1 MLATRREKEVSF
13 TFMKRHGK
21 ASAEEITVAKLKMRL
36 QSGRFNGVMP
46 SERELSRELAAGRDT
61 IRKALAQLQEEGL
74 IAAPEKNRV
83 RQVIRALPETLANL
97 PKKHVCFLSS
107 LPLRDLPQSI
117 WVELHELGT
126 ALRAEGMELQLM
138 EVPWTG
144 KDHSEHRL
152 RKMEA
157 SACCCC
163 WILYR
168 TTEEVQLWFKKKGI
182 PCLVRGISYPSS
194 RLPYLDTHW
203 EVLVRHA
210 AGYLHQKGHRR
221 VALCI
226 PASKL
231 MGNSLMEKG
240 LLSFQGEKWVP
251 HLIRMPEDAAQ
262 AARALDRAFLRDP
275 GITAL
280 ISTRGRMLVSIISWA
295 SSQARNIPGDISLL
309 SLVDEPYIRHVTPPI
324 TSYRQ
329 PTDKTTR
336 RLIRMI
342 EALVEQRRVSNS
354 LIIPELCPGGSV
366 QVMSR
371 GRIEPSAPQ

>member
-1 MLATRREKEVSF
+1 ML
-13 TFMKRHGK
+13 MKNHGK
-21 ASAEEITVAKLKMRL
+21 ASAMEITVAKLKMRF
-36 QSGRFNGVMP
+36 QSGRFDGVMP
-46 SERELSRELAAGRDT
+46 SERQLSRELAAGRDT
-61 IRKALAQLQEEGL
+61 VRKALAQLQEEGL

-83 RQVIRALPETLANL
+83 RQVTATPPQPLANL

-126 ALRAEGMELQLM
+126 ALRAEGKELQLM
-138 EVPWTG
+138 EAPWTG
-144 KDHSEHRL
+144 KDHPEHRL

-157 SACCCC
+157 AALCCC

-168 TTEEVQLWFKKKGI
+168 TTEEVQLWFKKRGI

-210 AGYLHQKGHRR
+210 AGHLYQKGHRR

-231 MGNSLMEKG
+231 RGNSLMEKG
-240 LLSFQGEKWVP
+240 LLSFQGEEWVP
-251 HLIRMPEDAAQ
+251 HLIRMPENAAK
-262 AARALDRAFLRDP
+262 AAHALNRAFLRDP

-295 SSQARNIPGDISLL
+295 SSQARNIPEDISLL
-309 SLVDEPYIRHVTPPI
+309 SLVDEPYIRHATPPI

-329 PTDKTTR
+329 PTGKTAR

-342 EALVEQRRVSNS
+342 EALIEQRHVSNS
-354 LIIPELCPGGSV
+354 LIIPELCPGDSV
-366 QVMSR
+366 QVRKEGELSH
-371 GRIEPSAPQ
+371 PPQQSPI